1 MTEPHTIDW
10 LKIGIMISV
19 GLSFASVAVALLRA
33 FSTGA
38 ESYAGVYSEKT
49 ARQFE
54 DIFLFIPPRRIT
66 EIGWAAAIGMAL
78 LCFLATGGVSGTETA
93 VLVRLALS
101 IGIGGGPMLAAPGLL
116 LMFLRERRRQRFN
129 IQLIDALA
137 NMGNALKSGFSIM
150 QAFEHVVENGE
161 NPIAQEFETFL
172 HQTRVGV
179 GFSEALRNLD
189 QRVGSD
195 DLTLVVLSIETAR
208 RTGGN
213 LTEIF
218 DKISMTIRERI
229 RIENRIKTLTAQ
241 GRLQGIVVGAMPI
254 VIGVALNLLQPD
266 MFQPFIKSN
275 VGIIVIAAVVLLLAA
290 GALSI
295 RKIVRIDV

>member
-1 MTEPHTIDW
+1 MTADVLLSW
-10 LKIGIMISV
+10 LIHGTVGI
-19 GLSFASVAVALLRA
+19 SFGCLTAALLRA
-33 FSTGA
+33 FSSGA
-38 ESYAGVYSEKT
+38 ESYAGTYSAKT

-54 DIFLFIPPRRIT
+54 DIFLFIPPRRIA
-66 EIGWAAAIGMAL
+66 EIGWAAAIGTTL
-78 LCFLATGGVSGTETA
+78 LCFLASGGVAGSASGM
-93 VLVRLALS
+93 LVRLALS
-101 IGIGGGPMLAAPGLL
+101 IGLGGGPMLLAPGYTLI
-116 LMFLRERRRQRFN
+116 FLRERRRRRFN
-129 IQLIDALA
+129 VQLIDALA

-161 NPIAQEFETFL
+161 NPIAQEFDTFL

-189 QRVGSD
+189 ERVGSD

-229 RIENRIKTLTAQ
+229 RIENRIRTLTAQ
-241 GRLQGIVVGAMPI
+241 GRLQGMVVGIMPL
-254 VIGVALNLLQPD
+254 VIGVALNLLQPA
-266 MFQPFIKSN
+266 MFKPFIEST
-275 VGIIVIAAVVLLLAA
+275 VGIVVIAVVVVLLIA

-295 RKIVRIDV
+295 RKIINIDV

>member
-1 MTEPHTIDW
+1 MTHEGLLAFAIY
-10 LKIGIMISV
+10 GSV
-19 GLSFASVAVALLRA
+19 GISFGCLAAALLRA
-33 FSTGA
+33 FSAGA
-38 ESYAGVYSEKT
+38 ETYTGTYSAST

-54 DIFLFIPPRRIT
+54 DIFLFIPPRRIA
-66 EIGWAAAIGMAL
+66 EIGWSAAIGVSLA
-78 LCFLATGGVSGTETA
+78 CFLASGGVSGS
-93 VLVRLALS
+93 VSGMLVRLALS
-101 IGIGGGPMLAAPGLL
+101 IGLGGGPMLLAPGYVLV
-116 LMFLRERRRQRFN
+116 FLRERRRRRFN

-161 NPIAQEFETFL
+161 NPIAQEFDTFL

-189 QRVGSD
+189 ERVGSD

-229 RIENRIKTLTAQ
+229 RIENRIRTLTAQ
-241 GRLQGIVVGAMPI
+241 GRLQGMVVGVMPL
-254 VIGVALNLLQPD
+254 VIGIALNLLQPS
-266 MFQPFIKSN
+266 MFQPFIEST
-275 VGIIVIAAVVLLLAA
+275 VGIVVVAVVVALLIA